1 MFEVAGLRDDPVVVM
16 GSPPPHTDRLAVIHW
31 GGIRL
36 PGKGS
41 RVVIRH
47 AFIVHSGHPGFATG
61 SQGGGSDG
69 GSEGGSERGGEEEGD
84 QGDGLGHRREAA
96 LLDVSGAGASAIISD
111 SWLMD
116 GLGQALQVRQ
126 GTGGITMDRPVLSGF
141 TAGGTIQH
149 SRAVIR
155 DCAFMRFAAELRD
168 WDHPIS
174 STSSATTLPSPP
186 SPPRPSSATSTASS
200 WPAFEDGDSDALY
213 VVGGE
218 VNVSRSLFAAAK
230 DDCIDSGTG
239 AGGVLRIE
247 DCWIESCFH
256 EGTS

>member
-36 PGKGS
+36 SGKGS
-41 RVVIRH
+41 RAVIRH
-47 AFIVHSGHPGFATG
+47 AFILHSGHPGFATG
-61 SQGGGSDG
+61 PPG
-69 GSEGGSERGGEEEGD
+69 GGSERGGEGGGEGGEEQGD

-96 LLDVSGAGASAIISD
+96 LLDVSGAGASAVISD

-126 GTGGITMDRPVLSGF
+126 GTGGITMDRSVLSGF

-155 DCAFMRFAAELRD
+155 DCAFMRFAAESRD
-168 WDHPIS
+168 WDHPVS
-174 STSSATTLPSPP
+174 STKRTTMSPSPP
-186 SPPRPSSATSTASS
+186 HPSSATSTASSS

-218 VNVSRSLFAAAK
+218 VNISRSLFATAK